1 VALFIYHNK
10 YVFLGLMYNMKFRE
24 LNKTTRILCAIL
36 SLYLLNLSIDTPTVY
51 DVNGNKKHFNE
62 QDSFIELIVE
72 KALAYED
79 AIEDYDSN
87 DSSETFTKKSLVDFF
102 IIPSLEGIQCNFSK
116 SDKYEPF
123 NLKQF
128 NPSLISICFSPP
140 PEV

>member
-1 VALFIYHNK
+1 MK
-10 YVFLGLMYNMKFRE
+10 YRE
-24 LNKTTRILCAIL
+24 INKTARILCAIL

-51 DVNGNKKHFNE
+51 DVNGNTKYFNE

-72 KALAYED
+72 KALDYED

-102 IIPSLEGIQCNFSK
+102 IIPSIEGIQCDFSTP
-116 SDKYEPF
+116 DKHEPF
-123 NLKQF
+123 NLRQF
-128 NPSLISICFSPP
+128 NPSLVSICFSPP